1 MSELTTQKLL
11 LATTCAFGV
20 ALVLISFGNYK
31 NAGFKRSDY
40 QPNSISAGKPVET
53 LPPAP
58 AFATTNQGNQAWH
71 STLPPTQPNFQAS
84 YATKQLPERASSKT
98 NPTVVKNFFD
108 SSPLESSKRSR
119 QVAQSPFAQRYAQ
132 QSQQRNQTPPSRNQS
147 WPTWRAQNPNQPA
160 GNGYVRQAAATKPVL
175 NDATNVRRADFESS
189 TPNAD
194 SSTQRQHNHGGASR
208 LSANPGTTAQIEKRP
223 SKANA
228 TPRAIA
234 SKPATTEPPVSSAK
248 SVLELETSA
257 ADSTPTQID
266 KRVRKVNWAEIE
278 VVSTPD
284 VKPTGRPLE
293 QLNLPR
299 QRATPQVEAKARE
312 QVRYGQSLARRRAF
326 FASREELIRALLLIT
341 SSYRKEAS
349 PHAYPE
355 CLAQAL
361 VALDEASGL
370 MKFTNDA
377 NSPLLQQT
385 ILSHQTQILSP
396 QDLQAITPMKAIDT
410 YSRFAQ
416 AQIERAIGIS
426 AAGSEGLH
434 ALGRLESMVP
444 EANLTQSRIN
454 QTKTLVFY
462 RAAINIDPS
471 NTICANDL
479 GVLLYKMG
487 RLQEAEHAFKVS
499 LSSAQTQL
507 TWNNLAL
514 VHNQLAATASS
525 EDEHNRQLSLS
536 NSAAQQAERFAN
548 TATNGQSSDDQW
560 ATATEFQNNAAFPNV
575 VVQSD
580 GNRPASSNAQ
590 PGVSKSAKLKQKL
603 KDWF

>member
-1 MSELTTQKLL
+1 M
-11 LATTCAFGV
+11 
-20 ALVLISFGNYK
+20 
-31 NAGFKRSDY
+31 
-40 QPNSISAGKPVET
+40 
-53 LPPAP
+53 
-58 AFATTNQGNQAWH
+58 
-71 STLPPTQPNFQAS
+71 
-84 YATKQLPERASSKT
+84 
-98 NPTVVKNFFD
+98 
-108 SSPLESSKRSR
+108 
-119 QVAQSPFAQRYAQ
+119 
-132 QSQQRNQTPPSRNQS
+132 
-147 WPTWRAQNPNQPA
+147 
-160 GNGYVRQAAATKPVL
+160 
-175 NDATNVRRADFESS
+175 
-189 TPNAD
+189 
-194 SSTQRQHNHGGASR
+194 
-208 LSANPGTTAQIEKRP
+208 
-223 SKANA
+223 
-228 TPRAIA
+228 
-234 SKPATTEPPVSSAK
+234 
-248 SVLELETSA
+248 
-257 ADSTPTQID
+257 
-266 KRVRKVNWAEIE
+266 
-278 VVSTPD
+278 
-284 VKPTGRPLE
+284 
-293 QLNLPR
+293 
-299 QRATPQVEAKARE
+299 
-312 QVRYGQSLARRRAF
+312 
-326 FASREELIRALLLIT
+326 IT
-341 SSYRKEAS
+341 SSYRAEAS